1 MTTKTE
7 LLEELKKS
15 IDVIQQKI
23 AEIEKEEDNEKQD
36 NCLIKTPRYVDKES
50 VASYIY
56 DYNDSFVANIVS
68 CSPKINMHFADEEQ
82 CARYAEA
89 LTTFILLRKQPGS
102 EVATDGIKQ
111 YVLFPYYNE
120 VSVAS
125 YSCVFYKFSRISPC
139 FKSEESARKAI
150 EILGEER
157 ILNMFKYF
165 HS

>member
-36 NCLIKTPRYVDKES
+36 NCLIKTPRYIDKES

-102 EVATDGIKQ
+102 EVAKEAEQFVLRLCGVNV
-111 YVLFPYYNE
+111 YVDDVYPFD
-120 VSVAS
+120 
-125 YSCVFYKFSRISPC
+125 YKISLISPC

-150 EILGEER
+150 ETLGEER
-157 ILNMFKYF
+157 ILDMFKYF